1 MRIQRRYISR
11 TILVALCCIG
21 LLQLWLA
28 SHDPRHLDDFLTYW
42 TAGRLNAQGI
52 NPYDA
57 DRVLAL
63 QRDVGWP
70 KPFAYR
76 IWYPP
81 WTIGLFMPL
90 ASMPQSTARFVW
102 YLLSLGAVVVCAD
115 WLWRAYGG
123 DPGKR
128 GIAWLVAA
136 TFAPVPIVWKT
147 GQVSPIM
154 LLGIVGFLAGI
165 RADRPLRAGA
175 CLALAA
181 SKPQLA
187 YLVWPALVLDATRT
201 RDFRP
206 VVSLAI
212 TIGFLLGVALIA
224 NPDVLAQFITL
235 SRSESPHVALA
246 PYVLPSA
253 PGTALRWVAVWL
265 AGTDVPN
272 LQFVPMLAGIAWL
285 LWYWQR
291 RGDHWSWLEDMPYVL
306 LVSFATTSWCWV
318 YDEALLLVP
327 LIHAAVVLADHR
339 PWERSERLL
348 VMAYVVTNVVIL
360 SANVSRAHASSY
372 VWTQYAFLALYLLL
386 PRTPA
391 RMAAG
396 RA

>member
-1 MRIQRRYISR
+1 MRIERRHISR
-11 TILVALCCIG
+11 TILVALCCIA
-21 LLQLWLA
+21 LLQLWVT
-28 SHDPRHLDDFLTYW
+28 SHDSRHLDDFLTYW

-63 QRDVGWP
+63 ERDVGWT
-70 KPFAYR
+70 KPHAYR

-81 WTIGLFMPL
+81 WTIGFFMPL
-90 ASMPQSTARFVW
+90 ASMPYSTARFVW
-102 YLLSLGAVVVCAD
+102 YLLSLGAIVVSAD

-154 LLGIVGFLAGI
+154 LLGIVGFLAAM
-165 RADRPLRAGA
+165 RTNRPLRAGA

-187 YLVWPALVLDATRT
+187 YLLWPALVLDATRT
-201 RDFRP
+201 RDLRP
-206 VVSLAI
+206 VVSVAI
-212 TIGFLLGVALIA
+212 TIGLALGAASIA
-224 NPDVLAQFITL
+224 NPNVLAQFSAV
-235 SRSESPHVALA
+235 SRSEPPHVVMA
-246 PYVLPSA
+246 PFVLPSA
-253 PGTALRWVAVWL
+253 PGTVLRWLAVRL

-272 LQFVPMLAGIAWL
+272 LQFVPMLAGFAWL
-285 LWYWQR
+285 LGYWRR
-291 RGDHWSWLEDMPYVL
+291 RGNDWRWLDDMPYVL

-318 YDEALLLVP
+318 YDEPLLLVP
-327 LIHAAVVLADHR
+327 LIHAAVVLERR

-348 VMAYVVTNVVIL
+348 VLAYVVTNVVIL
-360 SANVSRAHASSY
+360 STDVGGAHASSY
-372 VWTQYAFLALYLLL
+372 VWTQYVFLAMYFLV
-386 PRTPA
+386 PRMPA
-391 RMAAG
+391 PTVG
-396 RA
+396 RAS